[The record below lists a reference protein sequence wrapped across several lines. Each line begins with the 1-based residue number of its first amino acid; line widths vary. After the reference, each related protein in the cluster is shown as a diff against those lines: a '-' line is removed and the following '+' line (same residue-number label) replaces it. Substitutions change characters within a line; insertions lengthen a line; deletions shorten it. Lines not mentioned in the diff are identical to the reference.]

1 MEESKIFKNI
11 WRFNAVVIMLVGVFG
26 LALAIFSCVMA
37 YINLTRD
44 HSVRNIVNIEGETKK
59 KEVWKLGSISNIQ
72 GSDYIM
78 MPLYSNQNYSID
90 SYTKSALSSVRNYLF
105 FDTEGNKKYWLFP
118 NNDYLVAQTTLLP
131 NASFG
136 EQLQDTKAILYY
148 VVKSDT
154 NKDKS
159 LTAMDFKTIAISKPD
174 GTKYT
179 ELLGEI
185 DFVNGYKVNGDNS
198 VVIIYQRKNIGYSAR
213 INLSTFVVSDESKLP
228 SVNQ

>member
-1 MEESKIFKNI
+1 
-11 WRFNAVVIMLVGVFG
+11 
-26 LALAIFSCVMA
+26 MA